1 MLGVRSRWTLTAVFT
16 AAAVSLVWAATA
28 LGVVPVNTAPPT
40 ITGTAAVG
48 ETLTAQNGTWDNSP
62 TSFEYRW
69 LRCNAAGDSC
79 VGIPGATEKTY
90 KVVGADVGHRLRVR
104 VTAVNADGSANA
116 RSAPTAVVQQP
127 SAAPKNTERPTIS
140 GTARVG
146 QTLTAN
152 NGSWSGNPT
161 SFAYQ
166 WQRCDADGSNCG
178 DLVGATSRTYTVR
191 TADPGFRLRV
201 QVTAR
206 NDKGT
211 GTATSGVSA
220 IAAPAVAITNSRPT
234 LRIVSIK
241 FLGAR
246 VYARFRV
253 CDDSMKNLSI
263 IQTDSRP
270 GVLSY
275 TRRFS
280 TLVPPRPC
288 GVYTRN
294 WLPAPRFR
302 GDGRYTITLR
312 ARDKSGLTS
321 APARRTFV
329 LSV

>member
-1 MLGVRSRWTLTAVFT
+1 MLGARQLRRLAAVL
-16 AAAVSLVWAATA
+16 AAAASLLWAATA
-28 LGVVPVNTAPPT
+28 LAAVPVNTSAPT
-40 ITGTAAVG
+40 ITGTANVG

-69 LRCNAAGDSC
+69 LRCNSAGDSC
-79 VGIPGATEKTY
+79 VGIPGATDKTY
-90 KVVGADVGHRLRVR
+90 KVVGADMGHRLRVR
-104 VTAVNADGSANA
+104 VTAINADGSANA
-116 RSAPTAVVQQP
+116 RSAPTAIVQQL

-146 QTLTAN
+146 QALTAN

-161 SFAYQ
+161 SFGYQ

-178 DLVGATSRTYTVR
+178 NIAGSTSRTYTVR
-191 TADPGFRLRV
+191 TADLGFRLRV
-201 QVTAR
+201 EVTAR

-211 GTATSGVSA
+211 GTATSGVTA
-220 IAAPAVAITNSRPT
+220 IVQPATPITNSRPT
-234 LRIVSIK
+234 LRIISIK

-246 VYARFRV
+246 VYARFRI
-253 CDDSMKNLSI
+253 CDDSAKNVTI

-302 GDGRYTITLR
+302 GPGRYTITLR

-321 APARRTFV
+321 APARRTFTR
-329 LSV
+329 